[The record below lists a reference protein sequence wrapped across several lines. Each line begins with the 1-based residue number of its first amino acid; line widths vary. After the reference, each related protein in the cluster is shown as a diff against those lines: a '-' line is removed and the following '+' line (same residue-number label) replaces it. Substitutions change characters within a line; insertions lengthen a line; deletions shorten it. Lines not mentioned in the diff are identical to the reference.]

1 MLSHFT
7 VTNPEQTSATKP
19 TTGPSISQPA
29 SITPS
34 YENQTRVTTRVNNN
48 QTGITTTARNNPMTV
63 RITRSSSE
71 RVVMEENSRAAMSF
85 PYVSMLFGVACLHYR
100 HCLWFAFWD
109 ASWIFP
115 ASQKMRK
122 GCDVL
127 NHSYFTYILMYLL
140 TYFYWW
146 SILLLLLFYPSVLD
160 DSLP

>member
-7 VTNPEQTSATKP
+7 VTTPEQTSATTP

-34 YENQTRVTTRVNNN
+34 YENQTRVTTLVNNN

-85 PYVSMLFGVACLHYR
+85 PYVSMLFGVAAGVLQV
-100 HCLWFAFWD
+100 FA
-109 ASWIFP
+109 
-115 ASQKMRK
+115 
-122 GCDVL
+122 L
-127 NHSYFTYILMYLL
+127 
-140 TYFYWW
+140 
-146 SILLLLLFYPSVLD
+146 
-160 DSLP
+160 